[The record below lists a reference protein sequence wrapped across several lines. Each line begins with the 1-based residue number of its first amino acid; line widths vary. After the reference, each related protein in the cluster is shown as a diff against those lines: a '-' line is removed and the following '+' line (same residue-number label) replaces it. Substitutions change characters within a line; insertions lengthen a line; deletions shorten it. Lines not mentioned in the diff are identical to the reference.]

1 MSKIADESEE
11 LLVASFQKDESDE
24 FVAESID
31 DQHEAASSAKL
42 LTADGLYPVSPIT
55 CLNIEQHAESYRSN
69 SKREDLILTY
79 VENFRRQY
87 HHIYP
92 HRSAL
97 LLNPLNECGVPKFVC
112 TTIRST
118 MLPYSD
124 LTEWHLAAEF
134 LADHL
139 NYDFLN
145 PSYQLPPILSS
156 PTKILVEQ
164 HGNCFDY
171 ANLLC
176 SLLIGAGYDA
186 YIVSGYA
193 TREICCM
200 DTTRLPNPYSRR
212 RETEDVEPV
221 KCQCK
226 KYAVKPLKDLT
237 STYDAYMRQR
247 HLDVIKIEKN
257 RIENEENR
265 RKAEIERPIDDPLY
279 GVRIHAW
286 TLILPGKCDITD
298 AFYIEPTTGYAKS
311 TDDSEYLGVESVW
324 NNQNYWINMQDC
336 SDGCKSLQFDLND
349 QARWE
354 CMFPRSTSNTDS
366 FTNNI
371 HADDNDENSSQQR
384 SILTL
389 SNQMDWFDK
398 IKFYSTNPLHLP
410 VSNINAISYYEHYP
424 DRIKSEIYKQFY
436 TSTIPNI
443 ATRDTIPN
451 EIDLP
456 LSWVDPLDITSKNFQ
471 KRYPNARKTCYFKKT
486 CVQKYAPYSMKDGI
500 VLKVLEFDDYD
511 FSDLIYIICRYE
523 HRYDKL
529 EMREYDVKTNRVYE
543 KYRPGR
549 NDHWKEYIYNF
560 ESSFDRTMIFYNKSR
575 PDNLFKRHET
585 PNELTEY
592 FVDHEHCLASRKI
605 IFETQSNQVSPA
617 HKVTRRSILSITER
631 FNRNPSLNSNDDIQ
645 ELLYAVKDNK
655 FILTYHRDANC
666 ITPSVRTF
674 IKPANWNDKTFAF
687 KWNDDLHKIY
697 QADADLPPTS
707 QRDVFAQLLQ
717 LIKREENVIK
727 QVRKSEDEIRELQ
740 SCRQQ
745 EELASDLEVSIYD
758 IDRNEKSK
766 LYNELLEEGV
776 EQNKDD
782 EIDYL
787 APYLAAIGNP
797 KRITAQIAEQIRH
810 KVTLDFEHQLVRRA
824 NVIQSHYEAELTYLA
839 AKNPTSIEHQQ
850 GKFRLAILEQR
861 LKDHEQSSQR
871 NYSEL
876 ENKLDKDARLKEPYV
891 VR

>member
-11 LLVASFQKDESDE
+11 LLVASFQKDENDE
-24 FVAESID
+24 LIVETID
-31 DQHEAASSAKL
+31 DQHEAASSPKL
-42 LTADGLYPVSPIT
+42 VTVDGLYPVSSIT
-55 CLNIEQHAESYRSN
+55 CSNIEQYAESYRSN

-92 HRSAL
+92 HRSVL

-145 PSYQLPPILSS
+145 PSYQLPSMLSS
-156 PTKILVEQ
+156 PTEILAEQ

-226 KYAVKPLKDLT
+226 KYTVKPPKDLT
-237 STYDAYMRQR
+237 SSYDAYMRQR
-247 HLDVIKIEKN
+247 HLDVIQIEKN

-279 GVRIHAW
+279 GIRIHAW
-286 TLILPGKCDITD
+286 ILILPRKCDITD

-354 CMFPRSTSNTDS
+354 CMFPRSTPNTDS
-366 FTNNI
+366 FTNDS
-371 HADDNDENSSQQR
+371 HADDNDDNSSQQR

-443 ATRDTIPN
+443 ATKNTIPN

-456 LSWVDPLDITSKNFQ
+456 LSWVDPLDITSKHFQ

-486 CVQKYAPYSMKDGI
+486 CVQKYAPYSMRDGI

-511 FSDLIYIICRYE
+511 FKDLIYIICRYE

-529 EMREYDVKTNRVYE
+529 ETREYDVQTNRVYE

-549 NDHWKEYIYNF
+549 YDHWKEYIYDF

-575 PDNLFKRHET
+575 SDNLFKRHET

-592 FVDHEHCLASRKI
+592 FVDHEHFLVSRKI
-605 IFETQSNQVSPA
+605 VFETQSKQVSPA
-617 HKVTRRSILSITER
+617 HKVTRRTILSITER
-631 FNRNPSLNSNDDIQ
+631 FNRNPSLNPNDDIQ
-645 ELLYAVKDNK
+645 ELLYAMPVV
-655 FILTYHRDANC
+655 LLLQ
-666 ITPSVRTF
+666 TF
-674 IKPANWNDKTFAF
+674 IKPINWNDKTFAF
-687 KWNDDLHKIY
+687 KWNDDLQKTY
-697 QADADLPPTS
+697 QADEGLPSTS
-707 QRDVFAQLLQ
+707 QRDLFIKLLQ
-717 LIKREENVIK
+717 LIKQEENVIK
-727 QVRKSEDEIRELQ
+727 QVRKSEDEIREFQ

-766 LYNELLEEGV
+766 LYNELLEQGT

-787 APYLAAIGNP
+787 APYLVAIGNP
-797 KRITAQIAEQIRH
+797 KRINAQIAERIRH
-810 KVTLDFEHQLVRRA
+810 KVTLDFEHRLVRRA
-824 NVIQSHYEAELTYLA
+824 NVIQSHYETELADLA
-839 AKNPTSIEHQQ
+839 VKNPTSIEHQQ

-871 NYSEL
+871 NYSQL
-876 ENKLDKDARLKEPYV
+876 ENKLDEDVRLKEPYV